1 MHLIGSLL
9 KGQRISKSRSHKNK
23 TVHSD
28 LGLSRVLPILLSA
41 SVMILSS
48 LQLSGCDTGFGQSC
62 TLPEGDAIQQACSAP
77 QVEDGSEGSTTQTA
91 SATCAL
97 DNFPGCDTFLCL
109 KYRGANPYCSLRC
122 QTSAE
127 CGGGVC
133 CPLVGD
139 CRANTGGSSMSN
151 MADPAMMS
159 MPSTDPCVNGADC
172 YCIRKSDLN
181 R

>member
-1 MHLIGSLL
+1 VHLIGSLL
-9 KGQRISKSRSHKNK
+9 KVQCVTHNCLSQQKTIQMICARSAASH
-23 TVHSD
+23 TLYV
-28 LGLSRVLPILLSA
+28 VLTLMLSA
-41 SVMILSS
+41 VL
-48 LQLSGCDTGFGQSC
+48 LSGCDTGFGQRC
-62 TLPEGDAIQQACSAP
+62 TLPKGDAIQQACSAP
-77 QVEDGSEGSTTQTA
+77 QVEEGNEGSTTQSA

-139 CRANTGGSSMSN
+139 CRANTGGAGMST
-151 MADPAMMS
+151 DPMMS
-159 MPSTDPCVNGADC
+159 MASVDPCTNGADC

>member
-1 MHLIGSLL
+1 MRLIDSLH
-9 KGQRISKSRSHKNK
+9 KDQRISQQRPRPHYATRASSVRY
-23 TVHSD
+23 D
-28 LGLSRVLPILLSA
+28 ALFIFMSA
-41 SVMILSS
+41 LVIVGVS
-48 LQLSGCDTGFGQSC
+48 LWSGCDTGFGQKC

-77 QVEDGSEGSTTQTA
+77 QVEDGNEGSTTQTA

-139 CRANTGGSSMSN
+139 CRANVGGSNMSTSSDP
-151 MADPAMMS
+151 MMSIPSADPCA
-159 MPSTDPCVNGADC
+159 NGADC